1 MLSEGALDRKTKE
14 LLAMAVSMANRCQYC
29 SIAHES
35 MATMVG
41 VTEQEINEAKQVI
54 DLLISFNSIAS
65 SMKIP
70 YDKFPSK
77 ESR

>member
-1 MLSEGALDRKTKE
+1 
-14 LLAMAVSMANRCQYC
+14 MAVSMANRFEYC
-29 SIAHES
+29 SVAHES
-35 MATMVG
+35 MAIMAG

-54 DLLISFNSIAS
+54 DLLISFNLIAS

-70 YDKFPSK
+70 YDKFPNK